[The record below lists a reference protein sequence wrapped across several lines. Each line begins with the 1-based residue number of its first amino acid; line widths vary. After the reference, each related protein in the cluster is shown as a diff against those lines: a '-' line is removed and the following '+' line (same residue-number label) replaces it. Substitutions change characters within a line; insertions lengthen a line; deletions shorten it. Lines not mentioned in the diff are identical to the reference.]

1 MRMLQVKELV
11 NGDLELKPE
20 GLDSRTHAISFFF
33 FPLNLV
39 ILAEIKK
46 KIHSFIYLWLC
57 WVLVAVNG
65 PSPCGEQGLLY
76 SGAARIFH
84 CSGFSHCGAWSLDSR
99 ASVALAH
106 GR

>member
-20 GLDSRTHAISFFF
+20 GLDSRTHTSSFFF
-33 FPLNLV
+33 SLKFSYSGINF
-39 ILAEIKK
+39 K
-46 KIHSFIYLWLC
+46 KIHSFIYFWLC

-76 SGAARIFH
+76 SGAAGIFH
-84 CSGFSHCGAWSLDSR
+84 FSGFSRCGAWALDSR